1 MEKEFDDVPEQDS
14 AYCKAIVGYEDI
26 KKRKEGILNKLIKE
40 RKRLS
45 KDFITALTATGI
57 SVTAF
62 SYTLYLSE
70 GLLLTTSVLLFSIF
84 VSFISYKRLKDT
96 TIEDDIE
103 KAKDE
108 LNKVVEVIENVKNK
122 TPI

>member
-1 MEKEFDDVPEQDS
+1 MERESYDVPEQES
-14 AYCKAIVGYEDI
+14 VYGKAIVGYEDI
-26 KKRKEGILNKLIKE
+26 KKRKEGMLNKLIKE
-40 RKRLS
+40 KKRLS
-45 KDFITALTATGI
+45 KDFIIALTATGI
-57 SVTAF
+57 SLTAF
-62 SYTLYLSE
+62 SYTLYLSQ
-70 GLLLTTSVLLFSIF
+70 GLLMTTGVLLFSIF
-84 VSFISYKRLKDT
+84 VSFISYKKLKDT

>member
-1 MEKEFDDVPEQDS
+1 M
-14 AYCKAIVGYEDI
+14 
-26 KKRKEGILNKLIKE
+26 
-40 RKRLS
+40 
-45 KDFITALTATGI
+45 TTG
-57 SVTAF
+57 
-62 SYTLYLSE
+62 
-70 GLLLTTSVLLFSIF
+70 VLLFTIF